1 MSKCVTFGSSRA
13 SRPAAQSTPYGRVS
27 PDSHWSL
34 HAARASRAD
43 SADRTVSARSADEGL
58 SALHCPRHWFTRC
71 PESGPDRCN
80 LESSNGH
87 SRNPPLFMHS
97 SSNCSSGTSSA
108 DCVGSKSPRFDVQ
121 TNAGVREAR
130 LQMNCV
136 GPNRPGE

>member
-1 MSKCVTFGSSRA
+1 MFTASSVRKNVSIKYLQYQGCVKMCHIWFKQTRA

-87 SRNPPLFMHS
+87 SRNPPLFMLS
-97 SSNCSSGTSSA
+97 SSNSNVTA
-108 DCVGSKSPRFDVQ
+108 AREPRPQ
-121 TNAGVREAR
+121 TV
-130 LQMNCV
+130 
-136 GPNRPGE
+136 